1 LQIELRFGACAKD
14 DAKYCDMPST
24 ITLGAELATQID
36 HTNALQPLEPWA
48 HMGAT
53 AGTYEIKCCAVG
65 AQKAEDSAG
74 RGYHVVS

>member
-1 LQIELRFGACAKD
+1 
-14 DAKYCDMPST
+14 MPST

-36 HTNALQPLEPWA
+36 HANALQPLEPWG
-48 HMGAT
+48 HLGAT